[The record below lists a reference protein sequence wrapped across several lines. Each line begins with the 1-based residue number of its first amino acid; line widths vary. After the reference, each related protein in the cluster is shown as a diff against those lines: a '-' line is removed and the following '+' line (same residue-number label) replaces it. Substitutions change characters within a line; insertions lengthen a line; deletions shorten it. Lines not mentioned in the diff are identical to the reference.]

1 MGKLLIATSIDGN
14 GHVFPLAFAI
24 VEEESHDSW
33 FWFLIALRCHVTQR
47 EEICLISNHHVGINA
62 TVRNPSV
69 GWRPPHAQHRYCLR
83 HVVSNFNDK
92 FKNKVLKELAY
103 ELDVNINR
111 GSMRDTWRS

>member
-47 EEICLISNHHVGINA
+47 EGICLISDLHAGINA
-62 TVRNPSV
+62 TIINPSV
-69 GWRPPHAQHRYCLR
+69 GYSPSHAQH
-83 HVVSNFNDK
+83 
-92 FKNKVLKELAY
+92 
-103 ELDVNINR
+103 
-111 GSMRDTWRS
+111 

>member
-62 TVRNPSV
+62 TVRNPSI
-69 GWRPPHAQHRYCLR
+69 GWSPLHA
-83 HVVSNFNDK
+83 
-92 FKNKVLKELAY
+92 
-103 ELDVNINR
+103 
-111 GSMRDTWRS
+111 